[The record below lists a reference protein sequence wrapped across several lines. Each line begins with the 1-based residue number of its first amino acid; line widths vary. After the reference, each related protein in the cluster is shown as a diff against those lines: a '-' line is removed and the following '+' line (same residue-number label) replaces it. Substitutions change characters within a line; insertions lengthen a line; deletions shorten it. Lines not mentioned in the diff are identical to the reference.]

1 MNKERKFELLTE
13 ADELLSTLN
22 EIYIDLID
30 IYHSESDKEKALY
43 FMDKFDKVTMERQD
57 IQKEMRAQ
65 VVLKNRFNMNKF
77 RELVELSNVEERFR
91 IAVMLNNAADY
102 VRSVVYM
109 EEVAARAYNLNSE
122 DIEKACKL
130 AVRIESRDLNA
141 FISNVDAVNN
151 ICDNHSITH
160 IYTGGS
166 ERNGYG
172 DFAMQ
177 LVTVI
182 FRNHH

>member
-1 MNKERKFELLTE
+1 MDLT
-13 ADELLSTLN
+13 
-22 EIYIDLID
+22 D
-30 IYHSESDKEKALY
+30 IYHSQSNKEKTLY

-65 VVLKNRFNMNKF
+65 IAPKNRLNMNKIK
-77 RELVELSNVEERFR
+77 ELVELCNVEEKLR

-109 EEVAARAYNLNSE
+109 EEVATRAYNLNSE
-122 DIEKACKL
+122 DIKKACQL
-130 AVRIESRDLNA
+130 AARIKSRDLNA
-141 FISNVDAVNN
+141 FISNVDAVNS

-160 IYTGGS
+160 IYNGGS
-166 ERNGYG
+166 ERSCYG
-172 DFAMQ
+172 DFAME

-182 FRNHH
+182 FRDHH